1 MVAGCTHFH
10 CRCPAGRGTIVV
22 NRSWRATAVAHMS
35 VNKIELDL
43 DYLMKWDYIGKWV
56 AWSPEVY
63 HEPSQELRRWE

>member
-1 MVAGCTHFH
+1 MVAGRTHFH

-43 DYLMKWDYIGKWV
+43 DYLIKWDYI
-56 AWSPEVY
+56 ST
-63 HEPSQELRRWE
+63 